1 MTCRSNELFSILL
14 SVFGIFLLN
23 PPAQAQACAPTVYLF
38 RHAED
43 EATKVALTEA
53 GKKHAALYPEML
65 LQYQS
70 IFSDCPVKRVLAMY
84 DHNPD
89 TTPGTTNPRDTAE
102 PLAKQCCGGNVE
114 MSLIDRLSNKYF
126 LYEKISSSPDGGLA
140 SDGPGRLARLFYAL
154 QPTLN
159 SEGSVAIFWTQE
171 GIPDVS
177 QALNVPPVYIPENA
191 PPPADPAL
199 SWPGRLRSSVN
210 KFSWTGNNY
219 VAQYTYTV
227 QHPPTKRTDI
237 TPAQCFNRTQTS
249 TKYHCSNSGIL
260 DYVPHEGKFC
270 VNFSPEGGDN
280 YAYCL

>member
-1 MTCRSNELFSILL
+1 MTCRRNELFFILL
-14 SVFGIFLLN
+14 SVFGTFFFIS
-23 PPAQAQACAPTVYLF
+23 PTQAQVCTPTVYLF

-43 EATKVALTEA
+43 EATRVALTEA

-70 IFSDCPVKRVLAMY
+70 ILADCPVKRVLAMY
-84 DHNPD
+84 DHNPN

-102 PLAKQCCGGNVE
+102 PLAQQCCGGNVE
-114 MSLIDRLSNKYF
+114 MSLIDPSSKKYF
-126 LYEKISSSPDGGLA
+126 LYETINSSPDGALA
-140 SDGPGRLARLFYAL
+140 PDGAGRLSRLFYAL

-177 QALNVPPVYIPENA
+177 KALNVPPIYIPKDA
-191 PPPADPAL
+191 SPPADPAL

-210 KFSWTGNNY
+210 KFRWSENNY
-219 VAQYTYTV
+219 VAQYPYSV

-237 TPAQCFNRTQTS
+237 IPAQCFKSTKTS
-249 TKYHCSNSGIL
+249 TQYDCSNSGIL
-260 DYVPHEGKFC
+260 NYVPYKGNFC
-270 VNFSPEGGDN
+270 VTFYPGGGDN
-280 YAYCL
+280 YAYCM